1 MRSKRQVAAAH
12 TLLLGV
18 NMPGQYKGR
27 ITTYNGQVWWLT
39 PVIPVL
45 CRLRLFKFKV
55 SLGYRV
61 NSCLSFKRKKV
72 TPLIYKHIGK

>member
-27 ITTYNGQVWWLT
+27 ITTYNGQVCANAWN
-39 PVIPVL
+39 PVL